1 MRLIAV
7 APAVIALVTA
17 STAYA
22 GPCSAELA
30 HIEQQIAADNASV
43 SIGPSAPQSVGA
55 QLGHQPTP
63 ETVQNAEHQAGVLG
77 QAAFDRA
84 RNADGAGNA
93 PACRQALG
101 EVKELYGIP

>member
-1 MRLIAV
+1 
-7 APAVIALVTA
+7 
-17 STAYA
+17 
-22 GPCSAELA
+22 
-30 HIEQQIAADNASV
+30 
-43 SIGPSAPQSVGA
+43 
-55 QLGHQPTP
+55 
-63 ETVQNAEHQAGVLG
+63 VQNAEHQAGVLG